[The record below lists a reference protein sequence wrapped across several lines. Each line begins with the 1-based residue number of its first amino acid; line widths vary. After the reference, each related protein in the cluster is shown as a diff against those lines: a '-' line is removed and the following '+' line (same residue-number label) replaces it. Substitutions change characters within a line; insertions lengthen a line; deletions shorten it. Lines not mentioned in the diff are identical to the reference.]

1 MRLSKN
7 KINVTKISGQR
18 EYTTN
23 VCLAQACKSTVLIFT
38 LAFAV
43 MFKLQ
48 KATWQLALVI
58 VLICSGVVLF
68 LAGGDRDPIDDLGF
82 FLTMM
87 ASVMGGFRWVLAQ
100 ILIEKGG
107 KRFINNQT
115 GANLQCALLNARDI
129 CFIAKQRY
137 CSNDPPPIQFKMHAS
152 HCMLI

>member
-1 MRLSKN
+1 
-7 KINVTKISGQR
+7 
-18 EYTTN
+18 
-23 VCLAQACKSTVLIFT
+23 
-38 LAFAV
+38 

-115 GANLQCALLNARDI
+115 GANLQCALECQGYMFLLQNNV
-129 CFIAKQRY
+129 
-137 CSNDPPPIQFKMHAS
+137 SNDPPPIQLKMHAS